1 MRESAPAVI
10 VNGVP
15 VPLEGEKN
23 LLEVVRKAGIDLP
36 TLCYHEDLSVY
47 GGCRQ
52 CVVETERGQ
61 IVAACSTPPQDGLR
75 IRTHSPRLR
84 KIRRR
89 ALELTLANHDR
100 SCTTCGKSGNCA
112 LQDLARSYGLDNVR
126 FPQRS
131 ADRQR
136 DLSALGLTYD
146 PGKCILC
153 GACVRVCQ
161 EVQGVGAIDLAH
173 RGAQMSVST
182 AFEQDLGLTECVQCG
197 QCAAICRT
205 GALLGRS

>member
-84 KIRRR
+84 KIRRM

-100 SCTTCGKSGNCA
+100 SCTTRQSGIAPCKIWPA
-112 LQDLARSYGLDNVR
+112 ATVWTTYAFPSGART
-126 FPQRS
+126 
-131 ADRQR
+131 A
-136 DLSALGLTYD
+136 
-146 PGKCILC
+146 
-153 GACVRVCQ
+153 
-161 EVQGVGAIDLAH
+161 
-173 RGAQMSVST
+173 SV
-182 AFEQDLGLTECVQCG
+182 
-197 QCAAICRT
+197 ICRPW
-205 GALLGRS
+205 A